1 MAREG
6 TVVEATTINNTKSL
20 LLSRPTYACSLS
32 CTEGELRSFQS
43 YLRWMCIDQFDA
55 RHAVVS
61 WSLFLLLDIFVSLTS
76 PSTSPTSTSS
86 PEVVYK
92 VLWYLSGLEHVSL
105 AKGTVELVHV
115 VLLHLLTLLDQL
127 VKKEEATKTVVTNE
141 DEESKIGDA
150 EGRGNGDEDAK
161 KEEEGPEDH
170 YVSSIRPKAPE
181 LIISVGEAS
190 VMRGK
195 NPNQWQKDKSQETR
209 NEGVGFKAS
218 SSCPSQS
225 SAGIPPKPCSGSVSK
240 STKQRRKTKGVN
252 QQPSPQGATSGDNP
266 PCRELWAGFS
276 FSNSPAPSSLPIPK
290 FSVPQNPK

>member
-1 MAREG
+1 MTREG

-20 LLSRPTYACSLS
+20 LLSRASYACSLS

-55 RHAVVS
+55 RHVVVS

-92 VLWYLSGLEHVSL
+92 VLWYLSGLEQVSL

-127 VKKEEATKTVVTNE
+127 VKEEEATKTVVANE

-150 EGRGNGDEDAK
+150 EGRGYDVAGNGDEDAK

-181 LIISVGEAS
+181 LIISVGE
-190 VMRGK
+190 VMCIQCPARQRWLDVAAG
-195 NPNQWQKDKSQETR
+195 NFFHDD
-209 NEGVGFKAS
+209 AS
-218 SSCPSQS
+218 S
-225 SAGIPPKPCSGSVSK
+225 
-240 STKQRRKTKGVN
+240 RH
-252 QQPSPQGATSGDNP
+252 
-266 PCRELWAGFS
+266 
-276 FSNSPAPSSLPIPK
+276 
-290 FSVPQNPK
+290 

>member
-1 MAREG
+1 MTREG
-6 TVVEATTINNTKSL
+6 TVVEATTINNTESL
-20 LLSRPTYACSLS
+20 LLSRASYVCSLS
-32 CTEGELRSFQS
+32 CTEGELMSFQS

-55 RHAVVS
+55 RHVVVS
-61 WSLFLLLDIFVSLTS
+61 WSLFLLLDIFVHIVFHIILSYALTCCAYD
-76 PSTSPTSTSS
+76 
-86 PEVVYK
+86 VV
-92 VLWYLSGLEHVSL
+92 

-181 LIISVGEAS
+181 LIISVGELWICVAFEAS